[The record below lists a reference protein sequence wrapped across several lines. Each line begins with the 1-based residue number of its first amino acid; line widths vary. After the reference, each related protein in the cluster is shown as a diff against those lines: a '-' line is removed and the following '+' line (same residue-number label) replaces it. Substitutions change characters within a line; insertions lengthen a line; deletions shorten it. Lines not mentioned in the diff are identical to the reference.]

1 MTKKALLLSI
11 RLRGFP
17 LYLATKKRKKR
28 KHELFFFAV
37 VVVSRIEVHLT
48 PRQLNL
54 QQKGITIS
62 LFTHIFIPYKTQRAY
77 KTCYGFAVH
86 ISTTK
91 PLFGTVGLS
100 RQSTGE
106 LQRISNLGNGVVRM
120 SPSTKMPESIII
132 KDKNIF
138 ASISQ
143 ILPGTF

>member
-1 MTKKALLLSI
+1 MSFGVQMMCDKESTFVINQATRVS
-11 RLRGFP
+11 P
-17 LYLATKKRKKR
+17 LFSHKKRKKR
-28 KHELFFFAV
+28 KHELFFFFAVV

-120 SPSTKMPESIII
+120 SP
-132 KDKNIF
+132 
-138 ASISQ
+138 
-143 ILPGTF
+143 